1 MKWKHILIILMLL
14 PTIQGFSQDKYILSG
29 VIIDSDSGKALNGIN
44 VVVKD
49 ENTGTISNQKGSF
62 LLHLNEGNHNVTIS
76 GKGYSS
82 KKIDINLDDNIV
94 KDISL
99 SPTNTKEKKLS
110 KKKPKKHNNLHET
123 LLSLL

>member
-1 MKWKHILIILMLL
+1 MKWKHILIILMLI
-14 PTIQGFSQDKYILSG
+14 PAINGFSQGKYTLSG
-29 VIIDSDSGKALNGIN
+29 VIVDSESGKTLTGID

-49 ENTGTISNQKGSF
+49 QDTGTISNQKGTF
-62 LLHLNEGNHNVTIS
+62 LLHLDEGKHNVTIS

-82 KKIDINLDDNIV
+82 KEIDINLDDNIV

-99 SPTNTKEKKLS
+99 SPEKDRNKKSS
-110 KKKPKKHNNLHET
+110 KKKTKKHSIQAT